1 MWGVYMKR
9 EVCWCTETRAVLLCR
24 GEMAGHDGSSSSYQL
39 LYSRCPL
46 LPFTWILLTELL
58 NALSLLVVVNDSW
71 LLSQ

>member
-1 MWGVYMKR
+1 
-9 EVCWCTETRAVLLCR
+9 
-24 GEMAGHDGSSSSYQL
+24 MAEHDGSSSSYQL

-46 LPFTWILLTELL
+46 LPFTRILLTELL